1 MGNLVTCKTW
11 EDVWLNESPAVF
23 IQRKVTEKLYG
34 KERAQIESQI
44 DNFSL
49 DTALKNL
56 EDKPGLTQLSLDMS
70 GTTPE
75 QAKSNVQ
82 YQKGYL
88 LLNELET
95 LIGE

>member
-1 MGNLVTCKTW
+1 
-11 EDVWLNESPAVF
+11 
-23 IQRKVTEKLYG
+23 
-34 KERAQIESQI
+34 
-44 DNFSL
+44 
-49 DTALKNL
+49 
-56 EDKPGLTQLSLDMS
+56 MS